1 VAELEEEDSLTEV
14 SPLEEV
20 ALIEE
25 EEVPLLDEDLANS
38 LRYSNVKERV

>member
-20 ALIEE
+20 ALIDEE
-25 EEVPLLDEDLANS
+25 ETPLLEEDLANS